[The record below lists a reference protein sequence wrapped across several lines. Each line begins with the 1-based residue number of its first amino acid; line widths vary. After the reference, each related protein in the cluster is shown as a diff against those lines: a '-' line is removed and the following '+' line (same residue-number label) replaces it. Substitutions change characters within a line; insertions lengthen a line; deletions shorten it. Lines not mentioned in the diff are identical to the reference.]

1 MLASA
6 ITAIANFAQFAA
18 IFGGR
23 SGDGEERGNPL
34 AMLLMALL
42 APMAAGLIQ
51 MAISRTREYKA
62 DATGASFCRDP
73 LALASALDKLTAY
86 SRRIPM
92 QGNPSTE
99 NMFIVSPFSGR
110 SMANLF
116 STHPPMEERVARL
129 REMARGGVQS
139 APADDFSSP
148 GSGEWDLLN
157 GRGVS
162 AQKSSP
168 RPEGSGWER
177 LMNKPGPSG
186 GSGDAP
192 SGWERFRNR

>member
-1 MLASA
+1 MRLLSPRELRGVLAHEMAHVANRDILIQTVAGVLASA

-86 SRRIPM
+86 SRRIPCR
-92 QGNPSTE
+92 GTPPRKTCSS
-99 NMFIVSPFSGR
+99 FRLSPAEAWPTCSVRIRPWR
-110 SMANLF
+110 SAWRACGKWRAAAF
-116 STHPPMEERVARL
+116 
-129 REMARGGVQS
+129 
-139 APADDFSSP
+139 
-148 GSGEWDLLN
+148 
-157 GRGVS
+157 
-162 AQKSSP
+162 SP
-168 RPEGSGWER
+168 RRRMIFPLPDRGNGI
-177 LMNKPGPSG
+177 
-186 GSGDAP
+186 
-192 SGWERFRNR
+192 F